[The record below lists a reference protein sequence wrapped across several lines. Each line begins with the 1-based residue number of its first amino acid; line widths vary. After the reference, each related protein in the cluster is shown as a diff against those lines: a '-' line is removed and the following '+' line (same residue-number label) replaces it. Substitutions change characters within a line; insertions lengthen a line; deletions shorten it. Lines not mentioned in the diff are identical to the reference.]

1 MRPAVVHGGARRDG
15 RHETRE
21 LRPRL
26 PGGDWEAAKAEARRA
41 VIAVAARE
49 GVIYCSDLV
58 AEIRSIDLEPQ
69 SPQLVHM
76 LGEISTEE
84 HEAGRGM
91 LTVVVVHKGGDHMPG
106 PGFFELAHSLGHDT
120 RDREAFWVGELAKA
134 HRMCSGGEN
143 N

>member
-1 MRPAVVHGGARRDG
+1 MKREKFDHGFQQEA
-15 RHETRE
+15 
-21 LRPRL
+21 
-26 PGGDWEAAKAEARRA
+26 WEAAKGEARRA
-41 VIAVAARE
+41 MIAVAARE
-49 GVIYCSDLV
+49 SVIYYSDLV

-69 SPQLVHM
+69 STHLAHM

-106 PGFFELAHSLGHDT
+106 PGFFELARSLGHDT

-134 HRMCSGGEN
+134 HRLWSCAEKGQDAAVDVRGR
-143 N
+143 